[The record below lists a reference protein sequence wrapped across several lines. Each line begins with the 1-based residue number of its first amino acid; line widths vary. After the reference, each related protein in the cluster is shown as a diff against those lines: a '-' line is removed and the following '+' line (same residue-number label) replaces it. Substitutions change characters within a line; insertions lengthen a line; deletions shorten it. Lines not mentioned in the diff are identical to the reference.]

1 MNLFIQQV
9 ASLRSGLA
17 ASRHLLRRTAY
28 TKQRNLLT
36 NQTLTHIPNSTIHS
50 KSVTYVF
57 R

>member
-1 MNLFIQQV
+1 MNLFNQQV

-17 ASRHLLRRTAY
+17 ASRHLLRRTAC
-28 TKQRNLLT
+28 TKQRNLLA

-50 KSVTYVF
+50 RSVTYVL